1 MVDFKKYLNVYEF
14 QTELPGSGKEI
25 RFKPITTGQ
34 LKKLLSFENTDD
46 PAVVER
52 ALDELISSS
61 IVTEGFNIEDLY
73 LQDRFFIL
81 LEIRKKTK
89 GEKYQFTF
97 TCPECKS
104 QSISAIDLSTLEV
117 KKLDLSKIEEVL
129 KLDDNI
135 ALRMGF
141 VTRKMEKEAF
151 ELAKRLMGA
160 KKGDNLRQAEAAIY
174 IQALSIKSVITPE
187 GEDTNISLQDKKF
200 LLEEIPQGL
209 YQKVLE
215 WYDKNNFGVD
225 FKTSISC
232 LSCDYKKEINI
243 PVEDF
248 FF

>member
-1 MVDFKKYLNVYEF
+1 MVDFKKYLNVYSF
-14 QTELPGSGKEI
+14 QTVLPGSGQEI

-34 LKKLLSFENTDD
+34 LKRLLSYENTDD
-46 PAVVER
+46 PAIVER

-61 IVTEGFNIEDLY
+61 IETEGFNIEDLY

-97 TCPECKS
+97 NCPECKS
-104 QSISAIDLSTLEV
+104 QSMSSIDLSTLEV
-117 KKLDLSKIEEVL
+117 KKLEMDKIEDVV

-135 ALRMGF
+135 SLRMGF

-151 ELAKRLMGA
+151 ELAKKIMGSSKNNA
-160 KKGDNLRQAEAAIY
+160 LKQAETAVIM
-174 IQALSIKSVITPE
+174 QALAVKSIITPD
-187 GEDTNISLQDKKF
+187 GEDNNINVMEKKY
-200 LLEEIPQGL
+200 LLETIPQQL
-209 YQKVLE
+209 YEKVQE
-215 WYDKNNFGVD
+215 WFNQNSFGVD

-232 LSCDYKKEINI
+232 ISCDYKKEINI